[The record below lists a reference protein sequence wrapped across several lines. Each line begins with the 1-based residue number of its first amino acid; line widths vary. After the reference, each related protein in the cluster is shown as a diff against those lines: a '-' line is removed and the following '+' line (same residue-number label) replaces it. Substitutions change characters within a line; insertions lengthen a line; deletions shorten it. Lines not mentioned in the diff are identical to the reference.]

1 MRHGLAGARSECFPM
16 DEAGHVRRL
25 AMRELRGAHSA
36 GSGLTLCAAIPTGNS
51 MVEKHKGSVAGT
63 CFQARHT
70 AGCTAQCAAAAC
82 GLRGLRGTGCDLE
95 PKECSKLHH

>member
-51 MVEKHKGSVAGT
+51 MVEKHEGSVDGT

-70 AGCTAQCAAAAC
+70 AGCTQRNAQQPREEEEDLPRATEGAAGARDAI
-82 GLRGLRGTGCDLE
+82 
-95 PKECSKLHH
+95 

>member
-51 MVEKHKGSVAGT
+51 MVEKHKGSAAGT

-70 AGCTAQCAAAAC
+70 AGCDSAITY
-82 GLRGLRGTGCDLE
+82 LYWT
-95 PKECSKLHH
+95 KFF